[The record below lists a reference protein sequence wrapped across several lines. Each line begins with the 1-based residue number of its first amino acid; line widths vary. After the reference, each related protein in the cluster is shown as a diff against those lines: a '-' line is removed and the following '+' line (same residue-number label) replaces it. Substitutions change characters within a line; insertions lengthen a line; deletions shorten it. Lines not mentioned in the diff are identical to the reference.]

1 MIEFSAVSDK
11 KRDIMIL
18 QSWFSPAFPIGAFSY
33 SHGLETAIQ
42 DGLITD
48 EVSLQ
53 SWISTLLS
61 YGSGRNDGIFIKET
75 YKGEEGTNALCLAL
89 CTSKER
95 WQETVELGQAFGRV
109 VNSSYQTDLPDML
122 AYPVAVGLAARA
134 MELDLTL
141 TLQSYLQAFAA
152 NLISVG
158 VRAIPIGQQAGQHCL
173 VRLYPVIEEVISQV
187 AKASLDQVGSAA
199 LLSDI
204 IAIKHEHSIPRIY
217 RT

>member
-1 MIEFSAVSDK
+1 MSDK

-53 SWISTLLS
+53 SWLSTLLS
-61 YGSGRNDGIFIKET
+61 YGAGRNDGIFIKET

-109 VNSSYQTDLPDML
+109 VNSSYQTDLPDN
-122 AYPVAVGLAARA
+122 VGL
-134 MELDLTL
+134 
-141 TLQSYLQAFAA
+141 S
-152 NLISVG
+152 S
-158 VRAIPIGQQAGQHCL
+158 
-173 VRLYPVIEEVISQV
+173 
-187 AKASLDQVGSAA
+187 GSWSSCSNYGA
-199 LLSDI
+199 
-204 IAIKHEHSIPRIY
+204 
-217 RT
+217 

>member
-1 MIEFSAVSDK
+1 MIESSAVSDK

-75 YKGEEGTNALCLAL
+75 YKGCLL
-89 CTSKER
+89 YTS
-95 WQETVELGQAFGRV
+95 
-109 VNSSYQTDLPDML
+109 D
-122 AYPVAVGLAARA
+122 AADDA
-134 MELDLTL
+134 
-141 TLQSYLQAFAA
+141 
-152 NLISVG
+152 
-158 VRAIPIGQQAGQHCL
+158 
-173 VRLYPVIEEVISQV
+173 
-187 AKASLDQVGSAA
+187 
-199 LLSDI
+199 
-204 IAIKHEHSIPRIY
+204 
-217 RT
+217 

>member
-1 MIEFSAVSDK
+1 MADK

-42 DGLITD
+42 DGLVTD
-48 EVSLQ
+48 EVSLK

-75 YKGEEGTNALCLAL
+75 YKGQEGTNALCLAL
-89 CTSKER
+89 CASKER
-95 WQETVELGQAFGRV
+95 WQETAELGQAFVRV
-109 VNSSYQTDLPDML
+109 VNTSYQTDLPDGL
-122 AYPVAVGLAARA
+122 AYPVAVGLAART

-173 VRLYPVIEEVISQV
+173 VRLYPIIDEVITQ
-187 AKASLDQVGSAA
+187 AAEGSLDEVGSATMM
-199 LLSDI
+199 SDLM
-204 IAIKHEHSIPRIY
+204 AMKHELSVPRIY